1 MGDDREERIRKR
13 AHEIWEK
20 EGRPDGE
27 GHRHWAQAESE
38 VDAEG
43 KKGKKA
49 APKKAAASKA
59 PVDKKTK
66 EKKPAGKK
74 PKTFSAK

>member
-13 AHEIWEK
+13 AHDIWEK

-38 VDAEG
+38 VDAED

-49 APKKAAASKA
+49 APKKAPDA
-59 PVDKKTK
+59 KKTK
-66 EKKPAGKK
+66 DKKPSGKK